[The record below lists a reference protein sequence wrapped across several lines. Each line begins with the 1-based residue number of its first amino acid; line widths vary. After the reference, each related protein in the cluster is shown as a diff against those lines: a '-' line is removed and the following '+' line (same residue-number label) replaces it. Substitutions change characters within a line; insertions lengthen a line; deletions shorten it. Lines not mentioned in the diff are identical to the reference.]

1 MALSKT
7 AWRRWRA
14 ALQLFA
20 LGTAIGLLLFAQ
32 QYLDDLT
39 SGNAGN
45 WLRPLVKELSGSYV
59 AMLLLP
65 GIIWMARKF
74 PLSGRGWLARIPMHL
89 IGAAV
94 FGALHT
100 TLMLSA
106 RNLLL
111 PALGLEPWDPGPLL
125 ARYARGLPIHLIA
138 YTIALATTQIFDR
151 YRAARD
157 RQLDAAELRSRL
169 TEAQLLALQRQ
180 LEPHFLSSTLKTIS
194 ELIYSKPQ
202 AADEMIGRLSALL
215 KHAFQP
221 QREPET
227 TLGEEVRLL
236 GLYLDLMRV
245 RFAERLFVRVNV
257 PPELRD
263 ARVPRLLLQP
273 LVDNALRHAADP
285 TMTLVS
291 VQVEA
296 RAVADELQISVRDQ
310 GPAAETAASRADIG
324 LDNTAERIRRL
335 YGSDYGLS
343 RGRAGE
349 EATEL
354 RVRLPLRFGAP
365 VRAGYSPT

>member
-1 MALSKT
+1 MASP
-7 AWRRWRA
+7 AWRRGRA

-39 SGNAGN
+39 SGDAGN
-45 WLRPLVKELSGSYV
+45 WLRPLVKELSGSYA
-59 AMLLLP
+59 AMVLLP
-65 GIIWMARKF
+65 GIIWAARRF
-74 PLSGRGWLARIPMHL
+74 PLSGRGWVLHVPLHL
-89 IGAAV
+89 LGAAL

-100 TLMLSA
+100 LIMLGL
-106 RNLLL
+106 RNTLL

-157 RQLDAAELRSRL
+157 RQLEAAELRSRL

-180 LEPHFLSSTLKTIS
+180 LEPHFLASTLKTIS
-194 ELIYSKPQ
+194 ELIYNKPK

-215 KHAFQP
+215 KHAFKP
-221 QREPET
+221 QRDPET

-236 GLYLDLMRV
+236 DLYLDLMRV
-245 RFAERLFVRVNV
+245 RFAERLFVRVDV
-257 PPELRD
+257 PAELRQ

-296 RAVADELQISVRDQ
+296 REENGQLLIRVRDH
-310 GPAAETAASRADIG
+310 GPAGSADAHREDVG
-324 LDNTAERIRRL
+324 LSNTEERIQRL
-335 YGSDYGLS
+335 YGNGYGMS
-343 RGRAGE
+343 RGRGAE
-349 EATEL
+349 DSSEL
-354 RVRLPLRFGAP
+354 RVRLPLKT
-365 VRAGYSPT
+365 S